1 MALINCKECGEQ
13 VSTKA
18 ETCPKCGAPVS
29 LRKKGPSGCMM
40 LIIIAVSALVLIL
53 FLVNLSGGSAS
64 SNKSADS
71 IKSNEHVSSNSEE
84 SDKVIDSVAQTSQ
97 PKKNWQE
104 GSVKDEMTDKIRPY
118 LANTSINGA
127 EFNFPYNVDGGS
139 KVTIV
144 IRKDPKEKV
153 AYVLIEKGFMLCS
166 YQSCSIQTRSESGK
180 IKKWEAVE
188 ASPGVHNVLFIRN
201 AESFE
206 KYIKENKKIRI
217 GIEFYEYG
225 VKSFDFDVSD
235 YPGLK

>member
-1 MALINCKECGEQ
+1 MSLINCKECGQQ

-40 LIIIAVSALVLIL
+40 VVIITAIVLVFFFFLIKLNS
-53 FLVNLSGGSAS
+53 VNSTD
-64 SNKSADS
+64 NKSVDNAE
-71 IKSNEHVSSNSEE
+71 IKNQESPAPASTEKLSEPIVQPQK
-84 SDKVIDSVAQTSQ
+84 KVN
-97 PKKNWQE
+97 NWIS
-104 GSVKDEMTDKIRPY
+104 GSVKDEMTEESSPY
-118 LANTSINGA
+118 LMNTSINGA
-127 EFNFPYNVDGGS
+127 MFDFPYKVDGGS

-166 YQSCSIQTRSESGK
+166 YQSCSIQTRSDSGK
-180 IKKWEAVE
+180 LKTWEAAK

-201 AESFE
+201 AALFE
-206 KYIKENKKIRI
+206 KFIKENKKIRI
-217 GIEFYEYG
+217 GVEFYKYG

-235 YPGLK
+235 YPGIK